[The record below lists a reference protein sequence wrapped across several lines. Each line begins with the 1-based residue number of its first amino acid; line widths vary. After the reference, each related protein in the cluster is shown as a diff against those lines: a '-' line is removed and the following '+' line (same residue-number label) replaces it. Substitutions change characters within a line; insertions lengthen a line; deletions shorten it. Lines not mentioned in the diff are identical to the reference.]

1 MLNYNKNVQV
11 VHVQHCVKRSHLEG
25 LVAAFVQVV
34 QGSSSLHAVE
44 WIGGGGVGG
53 NNLNIGRD

>member
-1 MLNYNKNVQV
+1 MQV
-11 VHVQHCVKRSHLEG
+11 IRVQHCVKRSYLEG

-44 WIGGGGVGG
+44 WIGGGGGG
-53 NNLNIGRD
+53 GGVI